1 MKKQETDH
9 MIQLLEHEIINHAC
23 LQLIKLLEGQ
33 VEDLST
39 MSKIELGDD
48 VIMEIKRL
56 HEIIGNAERYL
67 D

>member
-9 MIQLLEHEIINHAC
+9 KIQLVEHEIINHAC

-33 VEDLST
+33 LIDLT
-39 MSKIELGDD
+39 MMSKIELGDD

-56 HEIIGNAERYL
+56 HKIIGNAERHL
-67 D
+67 E